1 MKPVIP
7 ARLKDIPRGHMITSS
22 GKIINLYEPD
32 PALID
37 IEDIASALSK
47 SCRWNGNLPDF
58 YSVAQHSCHVAW
70 LAPVPL
76 RFAALMH
83 DAPEAYAG
91 DVIRPI
97 KQLLAA
103 AYFEIEQRLTEA
115 VCQKFNLHAE
125 LLEAVKPFDDEA
137 LEFEYQA
144 FYHQKEVARNLI
156 KHSSSMYL
164 DVMPAEPFWNH
175 DSAFIAFLNTYH
187 CIVQDRTAKRS
198 SPGKMMG

>member
-1 MKPVIP
+1 MNPLP
-7 ARLKDIPRGHMITSS
+7 ARLRDIPKGYMITTS
-22 GKIINLYEPD
+22 GKIINLYDPD

-47 SCRWNGNLPDF
+47 TCRWNGNLPDF

-70 LAPVPL
+70 LAPMPL

-83 DAPEAYAG
+83 DAAETYAG

-103 AYFEIEQRLTEA
+103 AYFEIEERLMQA
-115 VCQKFNLHAE
+115 VCRKFDLHPE
-125 LLEAVKPFDDEA
+125 LLEAVKEYDDEA
-137 LEFEYQA
+137 LETEYQA
-144 FYHQKEVARNLI
+144 FYHQKQIAKDLI

-164 DVMPAEPFWNH
+164 DVLPAEKFWNH
-175 DSAFIAFLNTYH
+175 DSAYVAFLNTYY
-187 CIVQDRTAKRS
+187 CIVSGREALRS
-198 SPGKMMG
+198 SPHRMSG

>member
-37 IEDIASALSK
+37 IEDIASSLSK
-47 SCRWNGNLPDF
+47 TCRWNGNIPDF

-70 LAPVPL
+70 LAPEPL

-103 AYFEIEQRLTEA
+103 AYFEIEQRLAEA
-115 VCQKFNLHAE
+115 VCQKFNLHTE
-125 LLEAVKPFDDEA
+125 LLEAVKPYDDEA

-144 FYHQKEVARNLI
+144 FYHQKEIARNQI
-156 KHSSSMYL
+156 KLSSSMYL
-164 DVMPAEPFWNH
+164 DVLPAEAFWNH
-175 DSAFIAFLNTYH
+175 DSALIAFLNTYY
-187 CIVQDRTAKRS
+187 CILRNRTAARS
-198 SPGKMMG
+198 SPNKMMG